1 MLNNELRYFLA
12 VATTGSL
19 SQASQQ
25 LYVASSAIS
34 RQIHKLESRMGVT
47 LFQRHAR
54 GMVLTDAGQILANHV
69 RKSLRDMD
77 NAVAEIQG
85 LKAVRKALVRLACTD
100 GMAFDLFPGL
110 IARFRRHYPSVSFDL
125 QVGTAQA
132 VAEWVRKGT
141 CDAACQFS
149 LAPER
154 DVDIVTTWPAP
165 VLLLLHPGHPLAQQ
179 DKIAISDL
187 QDYPVALPEP
197 GTTIRQL
204 FDLSCR
210 LAGTFLEPA
219 LSCNNFATLYGATR
233 QLPGAVTVCSHFSVL
248 WRAKQDGMV
257 LKPIDS
263 PTLSQRT
270 LQLQTPAS
278 QNRSAALNLF
288 LEETVA
294 TLTQAHHSHF
304 PPASHAPK

>member
-25 LYVASSAIS
+25 LYVAGSAIS

-110 IARFRRHYPSVSFDL
+110 IARFRRQYPSVSFDL

-165 VLLLLHPGHPLAQQ
+165 VLLLLHPEHPWHSRTKLPSV
-179 DKIAISDL
+179 IYRITPWH
-187 QDYPVALPEP
+187 YPNPAPP
-197 GTTIRQL
+197 
-204 FDLSCR
+204 FANCS
-210 LAGTFLEPA
+210 TFPA
-219 LSCNNFATLYGATR
+219 AWPA
-233 QLPGAVTVCSHFSVL
+233 HF
-248 WRAKQDGMV
+248 W
-257 LKPIDS
+257 
-263 PTLSQRT
+263 
-270 LQLQTPAS
+270 
-278 QNRSAALNLF
+278 NR
-288 LEETVA
+288 
-294 TLTQAHHSHF
+294 H
-304 PPASHAPK
+304 